1 MNTSSSDNNLRAGVI
16 GLGQIGGGVAICL
29 ARHQRALAVYDVRPQ
44 AADKLEGVPAAL
56 SSPAEVAR
64 ASDVL
69 MIAVLNGQQIKA
81 VLEGPDGILAAAH
94 PGLSLVILSTI
105 TMAELQELREVVTGS
120 GVALLD
126 CGVTG
131 GQLSDQGGMI
141 SMIGGEDSDVER
153 IRPVLEEFNA
163 EVHHMGGSGAGMATK
178 IARNMIHFTLWRA
191 GVEGAMLATK
201 AGVNLDKFIDLVE
214 AASKNPGASVTVWM
228 DPDRVATAARM
239 AQDPIELR
247 RQTLGLQ
254 QKDLEAAKA
263 LAAELGVNVAA
274 ADAAWRFGKE
284 TYRLD
289 D

>member
-1 MNTSSSDNNLRAGVI
+1 MKTATSGKTLRAGVI

-44 AADKLEGVPAAL
+44 AAEQLAGVPPAL
-56 SSPAEVAR
+56 ASPAEVAR
-64 ASDVL
+64 NSDVV
-69 MIAVLNGQQIKA
+69 MIAVLNGEQVKA

-94 PGLSLVILSTI
+94 PGLSLVVLSTI
-105 TMAELQELREVVTGS
+105 TMAELKQLQAIIAGT

-141 SMIGGEDSDVER
+141 SMIGGEESDVER
-153 IRPVLEEFNA
+153 ILPVLEEFNA
-163 EVHHMGGSGAGMATK
+163 SVHHMGGSGAGMATK

-201 AGVNLDKFIDLVE
+201 AGVDLNKFIELVE

-228 DPDRVATAARM
+228 DPDRVAGAARM
-239 AQDPIELR
+239 AQDPMELR